1 MANPKGKSQN
11 ENSAGSLRRGKR
23 PASPIMTEGES
34 TGSLQRGKRSGT
46 SGPLASEGKA
56 NRGKSQTASAE
67 RTHSR
72 KDVRFDKGKVNP
84 SRNSFKPQGRG
95 SNKAAGSKGGI
106 RRQGSKR

>member
-1 MANPKGKSQN
+1 MK
-11 ENSAGSLRRGKR
+11 NSTGSLRRDKR
-23 PASPIMTEGES
+23 PASPIMTEGERD
-34 TGSLQRGKRSGT
+34 GFLQRGKRSGKN
-46 SGPLASEGKA
+46 GPLVSGGKA

-84 SRNSFKPQGRG
+84 SRSSFKPQGRG
-95 SNKAAGSKGGI
+95 PNKAAGSKGGI